1 MGEDKDENDLL
12 IRYGFPED
20 IWFHVHDLSSA
31 HVYIRMA
38 PGKGIADI
46 PEEVLEDCMQL
57 VKHNSIQGD
66 KAQSVTVVYTP
77 WTNLNKT
84 ASMDVGQVGFH
95 EESLALKKTITKNAA
110 IFKALEKTR
119 VQKVVDLAG
128 QKEAREKADRM
139 AEKKAK
145 ERARLEER
153 ENREAKQRAE
163 DALHYKGVL
172 TESKMKS
179 NKTNKT
185 AKQMEEEFM

>member
-1 MGEDKDENDLL
+1 
-12 IRYGFPED
+12 
-20 IWFHVHDLSSA
+20 
-31 HVYIRMA
+31 MA

-66 KAQSVTVVYTP
+66 KLQSVTVVYTP
-77 WTNLNKT
+77 WTNLHKS

-95 EESLALKKTITKNAA
+95 DEGLAIKKTITKNAT

-145 ERARLEER
+145 EKSRAEER
-153 ENREAKQRAE
+153 ERREAKQRA
-163 DALHYKGVL
+163 DDMLHYKDVL
-172 TESKMKS
+172 SESKMKS

-185 AKQMEEEFM
+185 AKQMEEDFM